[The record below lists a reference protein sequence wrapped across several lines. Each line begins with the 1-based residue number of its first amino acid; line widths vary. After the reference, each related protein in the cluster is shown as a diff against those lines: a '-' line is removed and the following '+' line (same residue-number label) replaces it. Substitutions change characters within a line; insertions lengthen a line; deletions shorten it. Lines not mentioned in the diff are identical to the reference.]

1 LKILILSAS
10 IGEGHDLPAR
20 VLAEGIER
28 ENAGAETEIVD
39 SLSLVNPLVRR
50 LVLDSSRFHS
60 KWGNRIFDLSYRL
73 ITDVAPTRW
82 FAARL
87 TQWLAAGPVRRAIL
101 ERAPDLVVS
110 TYPAAT
116 EVLGDLRKRGKIGV
130 PVVSA
135 ITDLAALR
143 YWAHPGVDLHL
154 ITHPESEEEVR
165 AIAPRSEIACV
176 RGLTDE
182 RFYEQ
187 GDEAEARR
195 DLGLPTEG
203 PVVLVSGGGWAVGDL
218 EGAAEAALGLEDS
231 TVACLCGRNE
241 KLHAELTDRFSGEP
255 RVRVEGFTER
265 MPDWFAAADLLVHST
280 AGLTVLEA
288 IMRGCGV
295 VSYGWGIGHVRVNN
309 EAYARFGLA
318 EVAASREELG
328 PAMKRALAA
337 RPKLDESFARLPS
350 AASAILRLDEL
361 RFGLADGEPG
371 DGGAARQQAG
381 AHGDRH

>member
-1 LKILILSAS
+1 LKVLILSAS

-20 VLAEGIER
+20 VIRDGILEQSPDAEV
-28 ENAGAETEIVD
+28 EIVD
-39 SLSLVNPLVRR
+39 SLALVNPLARR

-73 ITDVAPTRW
+73 ITDLRPTRW
-82 FAARL
+82 LAGRL
-87 TQWLAAGPVRRAIL
+87 TQWLGARPIRRAVL
-101 ERAPDLVVS
+101 ERAPDVVVS
-110 TYPAAT
+110 TYPGTT
-116 EVLGDLRKRGKIGV
+116 EVLGELRRRGKIGV

-165 AIAPRSEIACV
+165 EIAPHSEIVCA
-176 RGLTDE
+176 RGMTDE
-182 RFYEQ
+182 RFYEPRDRAQ
-187 GDEAEARR
+187 ARR
-195 DLGLPTEG
+195 DLGLPPEV

-218 EGAAEAALGLEDS
+218 EGAAEEALGLDGS
-231 TVACLCGRNE
+231 TVVCLCGRNDDLRSTLA
-241 KLHAELTDRFSGEP
+241 KRFAGEP
-255 RVRVEGFTER
+255 RVRVEGFTEQ

-295 VSYGWGIGHVRVNN
+295 VSYGWGLGHVRVNN
-309 EAYARFGLA
+309 EAFSRFGLA
-318 EVAASREELG
+318 EVASSRDELG
-328 PAMKRALAA
+328 PAMRRALAA
-337 RPKLDESFARLPS
+337 QPTPDGSFARLPS
-350 AASAILRLDEL
+350 AASAVL
-361 RFGLADGEPG
+361 GLADGELG
-371 DGGAARQQAG
+371 DGGRARQQAG